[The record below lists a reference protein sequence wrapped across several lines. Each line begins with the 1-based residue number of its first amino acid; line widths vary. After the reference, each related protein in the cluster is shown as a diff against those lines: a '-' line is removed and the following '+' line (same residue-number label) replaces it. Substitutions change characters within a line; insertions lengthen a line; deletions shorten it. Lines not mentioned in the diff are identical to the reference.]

1 MPPEGSLRRSAAL
14 LALAGG
20 IEYGL
25 QLLVPMILVRSLD
38 ETAFGQYRL
47 LWLMA
52 ATAFAVA
59 PAFMPQSLF
68 YYLARAGHGQ
78 KRLFIGNVLVYLIA
92 AGCVVGAVTSGWN
105 PWLPEAARNLFFQT
119 HGLSALFLALSVV
132 SAILD
137 VLPTADGRA
146 PWQAN
151 ATIGLALLRAL
162 LLSIAALTMA
172 DIEAIALAMSMVAV
186 ARLLLLAWYIREHAD
201 GKLTW
206 QMTALKKQLAYALP
220 FAVGNALFLL
230 RTQADQWVVI
240 SMLPPATYATF
251 SIAAVVLPIATLI
264 RQPVYNA
271 MMPLLNSAHARGD
284 STEAARLIAK
294 SNGIMTLL
302 LVPVV
307 GGMLATAPELVEI
320 VYTSRYQQSA
330 PIMQVYLIGMM
341 MNAFAVG
348 HVLPALNKGCFA
360 AVNSACCLIVSVIL
374 SIIGVVHW
382 GLIGAAFGSVLTLA
396 ISELLSL
403 RVVART
409 LGSSVHQMLDWGALW
424 PALLGTCVAIS
435 GVASLS
441 SGMHENVFVMLL
453 FKGMIYVA
461 LFAPCFILTG
471 GLRHLGLLIGQY
483 R

>member
-1 MPPEGSLRRSAAL
+1 MQLEGSLRRSTML

-25 QLLVPMILVRSLD
+25 QLLVPMILVRRLD

-52 ATAFAVA
+52 ATAFAIA

-68 YYLARAGHGQ
+68 YYLARAKPGQ

-105 PWLPEAARNLFFQT
+105 PWLQEAARNLFFAT
-119 HGLSALFLALSVV
+119 HGLSALFLALSIV

-151 ATIGLALLRAL
+151 ATIALALLRAL
-162 LLSIAALTMA
+162 LLTIAALTMA
-172 DIEAIALAMSMVAV
+172 GIEGIALAMLMVAV
-186 ARLLLLAWYIREHAD
+186 ARLALVGWYIRMHAD
-201 GKLTW
+201 GKLNW
-206 QMTALKKQLAYALP
+206 QIRVLKQQLAYALP

-240 SMLPPATYATF
+240 SMLPPAMYATF
-251 SIAAVVLPIATLI
+251 SIASVVLPIATLI

-271 MMPLLNSAHARGD
+271 MMPQLNSAQARGD
-284 STEAARLIAK
+284 ATEAARLIAK
-294 SNGIMTLL
+294 SNGATAML

-307 GGMLATAPELVEI
+307 GAMFATAPELVDL
-320 VYTSRYQQSA
+320 VYTSRYRQSA

-348 HVLPALNKGCFA
+348 HVLPALNKGRFA
-360 AVNSACCLIVSVIL
+360 AINSACCLAVSVVL
-374 SIIGVVHW
+374 SIVGVMYW

-396 ISELLSL
+396 VSELWSL
-403 RVVART
+403 TVVART
-409 LGSSVHQMLDWGALW
+409 LGRGVAQMLDWSALW
-424 PALLGTCVAIS
+424 PTVLGTCVAIS
-435 GVASLS
+435 GVARLA
-441 SGMHENVFVMLL
+441 SGMHDNLFGMLM
-453 FKGMIYVA
+453 FKSALYIA
-461 LFAPCFILTG
+461 LFVPCFILAG
-471 GLRHLGLLIGQY
+471 GLRYLGLLMRQY

>member
-1 MPPEGSLRRSAAL
+1 MQLEGSLRRSAML

-20 IEYGL
+20 VEYGL

-52 ATAFAVA
+52 AAAFAIA

-68 YYLARAGHGQ
+68 YYLARARTGW
-78 KRLFIGNVLVYLIA
+78 KRLFIGNVLLYLVA
-92 AGCVVGAVTSGWN
+92 AGCVVGAATSGWN
-105 PWLPEAARNLFFQT
+105 PWLQQAARDLFFET

-151 ATIGLALLRAL
+151 ATIALALLRAL

-172 DIEAIALAMSMVAV
+172 DIAGIALAMLIVAV
-186 ARLLLLAWYIREHAD
+186 ARLALVAWYIRAHAD
-201 GKLTW
+201 GRLTW
-206 QMTALKKQLAYALP
+206 RIRVLKHQLAYALP

-240 SMLPPATYATF
+240 SMLPPAMYATF
-251 SIAAVVLPIATLI
+251 SIASVVLPIATLI

-284 STEAARLIAK
+284 LTEAARLIAK
-294 SNGIMTLL
+294 SNGATAML

-307 GGMLATAPELVEI
+307 GAMFATAPELVEL
-320 VYTSRYQQSA
+320 VYTSRYRQSA
-330 PIMQVYLIGMM
+330 PIMQVYLVGMM

-348 HVLPALNKGCFA
+348 HVLPALNKGRFA
-360 AVNSACCLIVSVIL
+360 AINSACCLAASVCL
-374 SIIGVVHW
+374 SILGVMHW

-396 ISELLSL
+396 LSELWSL
-403 RVVART
+403 KVVART
-409 LGSSVHQMLDWGALW
+409 LGRGVAQMLDWSALW
-424 PALLGTCVAIS
+424 PTVLGTCVAIW
-435 GVASLS
+435 GVARLTL
-441 SGMHENVFVMLL
+441 GMHDHVFVMLV
-453 FKGMIYVA
+453 FKSAAYIA
-461 LFAPCFILTG
+461 LFVPCFILAG
-471 GLRHLGLLIGQY
+471 GLRHLGILMRQY

>member
-1 MPPEGSLRRSAAL
+1 MPLEGSLRRSAAL

-52 ATAFAVA
+52 ATAFAIA

-68 YYLARAGHGQ
+68 YFLARAGRGQ
-78 KRLFIGNVLVYLIA
+78 KRLIIGNVLVYLIA

-105 PWLPEAARNLFFQT
+105 PWLQQAARNLFFQT

-151 ATIGLALLRAL
+151 ATIGVALLRAL

-172 DIEAIALAMSMVAV
+172 DIAAIALAMVMVAV
-186 ARLLLLAWYIREHAD
+186 TRLLVLAWYIRKHAD

-206 QMTALKKQLAYALP
+206 QMTSLKKQLAYALP
-220 FAVGNALFLL
+220 FAVGTALFLL

-240 SMLPPATYATF
+240 SMLPPAMYATF
-251 SIAAVVLPIATLI
+251 SIGAVVLPIATLI

-294 SNGIMTLL
+294 SNGITALL

-320 VYTSRYQQSA
+320 VYTSRYRQAA

-348 HVLPALNKGCFA
+348 HVLPALNKGRFA
-360 AVNSACCLIVSVIL
+360 AVNSAGCLIVSVIL
-374 SIIGVVHW
+374 SIIGVIHW

-409 LGSSVHQMLDWGALW
+409 LGRGVHQMLDWGALW
-424 PALLGTCVAIS
+424 PTLLGTCVAIS
-435 GVASLS
+435 GVSGLS
-441 SGMHENVFVMLL
+441 SGIHANVFVMLL
-453 FKGMIYVA
+453 FKGMIYAA
-461 LFAPCFILTG
+461 LFVPCFILAG
-471 GLRHLGLLIGQY
+471 GLRHLGLLMRQY

>member
-1 MPPEGSLRRSAAL
+1 MQLEGSLRRSTML

-25 QLLVPMILVRSLD
+25 QLLVPMILVRTLD

-52 ATAFAVA
+52 ATAFAIA

-68 YYLARAGHGQ
+68 YYLVRARPGQ

-92 AGCVVGAVTSGWN
+92 AGCVVGLVTSGWN
-105 PWLPEAARNLFFQT
+105 PWLQGAARNLFFAT
-119 HGLSALFLALSVV
+119 HGLSALFLALSIV

-151 ATIGLALLRAL
+151 ATIALALLRAL

-172 DIEAIALAMSMVAV
+172 DIAGIALAMMMVAA
-186 ARLLLLAWYIREHAD
+186 ARLALVAWYIRMHAD
-201 GKLTW
+201 GKLRW
-206 QMTALKKQLAYALP
+206 RISALKQQLAYALP

-240 SMLPPATYATF
+240 SMLPPAMYATF
-251 SIAAVVLPIATLI
+251 SIASVVLPIATLI

-284 STEAARLIAK
+284 SMEAARLIAK
-294 SNGIMTLL
+294 SNGATAML

-307 GGMLATAPELVEI
+307 GAMFATAPELVDL
-320 VYTSRYQQSA
+320 VYTSRYRQSA
-330 PIMQVYLIGMM
+330 PIMQVYLVGMM

-348 HVLPALNKGCFA
+348 HVLPALNKGRFA
-360 AVNSACCLIVSVIL
+360 AINSACCLVVSVFL
-374 SIIGVVHW
+374 SIVGVMHW
-382 GLIGAAFGSVLTLA
+382 GLVGAAFGSVLTLA
-396 ISELLSL
+396 LSELWSL
-403 RVVART
+403 KVVART
-409 LGSSVHQMLDWGALW
+409 LHRGVAQMLDWSALW
-424 PALLGTCVAIS
+424 PTVLGTCVAIS
-435 GVASLS
+435 GVVRLAP
-441 SGMHENVFVMLL
+441 GMHDNVLVMLMFKLAVYVGL
-453 FKGMIYVA
+453 FV
-461 LFAPCFILTG
+461 PCFILAG
-471 GLRHLGLLIGQY
+471 GLRHLGLLMRQY